1 MLSTFRV
8 TVRMLLRTPSALVW
22 ALAFPIIMSTLFIFM
37 FSGMRTAESI
47 EPVPV
52 AVVHDDSWDV
62 SPFSFVVEALSVGDE
77 AEVGE
82 AEGTVSAAAPLLEV
96 VEAQDEKTARD
107 LLASGEVDGIYMVDE
122 ELRPQ
127 LIVAPETSSAHLDS
141 GSGAGY
147 AVNRT
152 ILEEVASS
160 YTQSR
165 ALIEEIARTNP
176 SVLIDYEAVARALS
190 RSASAERVSFTR
202 AAPDQTV
209 RFYYALLGMATLF
222 AAQLAMLAVANI
234 RPTASATAA
243 RRCIAGVSRIRQLTG
258 ALVGSWLLSL
268 TFLTVAFVYMRFV
281 VGIDFEGREGLCLLG
296 LAGGA
301 VLATG
306 IGAVVGSLPLQ
317 GGASAGSG
325 ILTALTCVLAIFAGL
340 YGEPAMEL
348 ADSIARA
355 GPISTWVNPAKL
367 VCDLFYSL
375 YFYESIVPFA
385 ARLAACVGWGVLFF
399 LIAAP
404 MFRRQRYA
412 HL

>member
-176 SVLIDYEAVARALS
+176 SVLIDYEAVARAPVTLRFGRTS
-190 RSASAERVSFTR
+190 LVHARRARPDGSLLLRAPRYGNAFCCPSSLCSLWRTSAPQLRPPPR
-202 AAPDQTV
+202 AA
-209 RFYYALLGMATLF
+209 
-222 AAQLAMLAVANI
+222 
-234 RPTASATAA
+234 
-243 RRCIAGVSRIRQLTG
+243 VSR
-258 ALVGSWLLSL
+258 A
-268 TFLTVAFVYMRFV
+268 
-281 VGIDFEGREGLCLLG
+281 
-296 LAGGA
+296 
-301 VLATG
+301 
-306 IGAVVGSLPLQ
+306 
-317 GGASAGSG
+317 
-325 ILTALTCVLAIFAGL
+325 
-340 YGEPAMEL
+340 
-348 ADSIARA
+348 
-355 GPISTWVNPAKL
+355 
-367 VCDLFYSL
+367 
-375 YFYESIVPFA
+375 
-385 ARLAACVGWGVLFF
+385 
-399 LIAAP
+399 
-404 MFRRQRYA
+404 
-412 HL
+412 